1 MHDPRL
7 QALVD
12 VHRFDELLHIVSL
25 AEVAR
30 AWIDYQHDHA
40 GSGPTRTPETDGN
53 WWAVEAW
60 MHSEWWSN
68 ESRVRAG
75 ILELVAAAETDLDFG
90 TIGAGVMEMFITED
104 LNRLAWLEEHAG
116 RSDRFRRAFANV
128 YVWGQLPDEIAARV
142 EAAAGT
148 RLPRPRNWSGP

>member
-7 QALVD
+7 QALLD
-12 VHRFDELLHIVSL
+12 ARRFDELLRIVSL

-40 GSGPTRTPETDGN
+40 GSARSRAPETDAN

-60 MHSEWWSN
+60 MDHEWWSD
-68 ESRVRAG
+68 EARVRAG
-75 ILELVAAAETDLDFG
+75 VLELVVAAETDLDFG

-104 LNRLAWLEEHAG
+104 LDRLAWLEQHASLSG
-116 RSDRFRRAFANV
+116 RFRRAFANV
-128 YVWGQLPDEIAARV
+128 YVWGELPDEIAARV
-142 EAAAGT
+142 EGAAGM